1 MTMKR
6 CEQGHYYDS
15 TKHTSCPSCG
25 VGSLDLGSTMPR
37 RDNAHPSPSPSPLTG
52 ATAPRRND
60 NKRDDDHAETIR
72 AGQAAGKAT
81 SEEGCTVG
89 IFRKKTGID
98 PVVGWLV
105 CIDGP
110 DRGRDYQIRSE
121 KNFIGR
127 SQSMNIC
134 IQNDESVSR
143 ENHASVSYNPKNRS
157 FKLHPGDSRGLVYLN
172 DDDVD
177 VPTVLKP
184 YDVIE
189 LGQTKLMFIP
199 FCGEQFQWT

>member
-6 CEQGHYYDS
+6 CDQGHYYDS
-15 TKHTSCPSCG
+15 EKHSVCPSCG
-25 VGSLDLGSTMPR
+25 VADLDIGITIPR
-37 RDNAHPSPSPSPLTG
+37 RDNAPSPSSLAG
-52 ATAPRRND
+52 SAAGRRND
-60 NKRDDDHAETIR
+60 DGYGQNDSGHTRR
-72 AGQAAGKAT
+72 AGLPGDSSA
-81 SEEGCTVG
+81 EEGRTVG

-105 CIDGP
+105 CIEGP

-127 SQSMNIC
+127 SPSMSIC
-134 IQNDESVSR
+134 IQNDESISR
-143 ENHASVSYNPKNRS
+143 ENHAAVSYNPKNSS

-177 VPTVLKP
+177 IPVLLKH

-189 LGQTKLMFIP
+189 LGQTKLMFVP
-199 FCGEQFQWT
+199 FCGGEFQWT

>member
-15 TKHTSCPSCG
+15 AKHSVCPSCG
-25 VGSLDLGSTMPR
+25 ISDLNIGNTVPR
-37 RDNAHPSPSPSPLTG
+37 RENPSAKSTQMNRNERIGYQDDIDSG
-52 ATAPRRND
+52 ATR
-60 NKRDDDHAETIR
+60 R
-72 AGQAAGKAT
+72 AGQSGSASPAEDGR
-81 SEEGCTVG
+81 TVG
-89 IFRKKTGID
+89 IVRKKTGID

-105 CIDGP
+105 CVEGP

-127 SQSMNIC
+127 SPSMNIS
-134 IQNDESVSR
+134 IQNDESISR
-143 ENHASVSYNPKNRS
+143 ENHAAVSYNPKNHS

-172 DDDVD
+172 NDDVD
-177 VPTVLKP
+177 VPTVLKQ

-189 LGQTKLMFIP
+189 LGQTKLMFVP
-199 FCGEQFQWT
+199 FCGGQFQWT